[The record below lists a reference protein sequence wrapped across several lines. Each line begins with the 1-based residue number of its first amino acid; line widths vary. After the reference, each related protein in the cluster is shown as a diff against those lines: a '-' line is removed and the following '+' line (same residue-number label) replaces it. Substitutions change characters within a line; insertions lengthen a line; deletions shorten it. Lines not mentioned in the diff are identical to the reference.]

1 MISSAS
7 SMRLTCSPTA
17 GQSIPQGVSL
27 SDSPEPIP
35 RKARPGNSASS
46 VMNACAVTAGW
57 WRCTGAVTGAN
68 RDPLG
73 RLSGRPE
80 HHPGVPRLSRFP
92 PRLEMVAQVEP
103 VEAGALGL
111 DGLSDDVGGRE
122 LLGGELGPVARL
134 GHGDSC
140 FDVPSACLRRA
151 AAQTR
156 GRPYVAARR
165 CGL

>member
-57 WRCTGAVTGAN
+57 WRCTGAVTPVPIGTRSVACPAAPSMTQACP
-68 RDPLG
+68 DSPG
-73 RLSGRPE
+73 S
-80 HHPGVPRLSRFP
+80 HHG
-92 PRLEMVAQVEP
+92 
-103 VEAGALGL
+103 
-111 DGLSDDVGGRE
+111 
-122 LLGGELGPVARL
+122 
-134 GHGDSC
+134 
-140 FDVPSACLRRA
+140 
-151 AAQTR
+151 
-156 GRPYVAARR
+156 
-165 CGL
+165 